1 MIERFMEQ
9 YLAIQAAALDP
20 RLRKAIT
27 KDNLDRLKD
36 EDFHKAEEFVQLMR
50 VLYTSTLCVSCE
62 KNATCGQIIPIL
74 QKLEEHFTMK
84 DEDTMFV
91 GSIREKVWENLSQR
105 YQDDDIQAFLHEATA
120 MDPRFKG
127 RSVSDETWD
136 MLRRKAIEAN
146 VRPTTGLSD
155 EMTDT
160 EHQEKEESEGEGE
173 KMEETIPPLH
183 IKRSALEELFS
194 EEDRELRLRIQKD
207 TSSLT
212 LSEHVDLEVERY
224 KSLPPIPIAEDPVM
238 WWWEKRADLA
248 LLTTIAT
255 SYLCAQA
262 SSTPSERVFSTA
274 GNTISQERSR
284 LLPEKAN
291 MLIFLQK
298 NG

>member
-1 MIERFMEQ
+1 
-9 YLAIQAAALDP
+9 
-20 RLRKAIT
+20 
-27 KDNLDRLKD
+27 
-36 EDFHKAEEFVQLMR
+36 
-50 VLYTSTLCVSCE
+50 
-62 KNATCGQIIPIL
+62 
-74 QKLEEHFTMK
+74 MK
-84 DEDTMFV
+84 DEDAMFV
-91 GSIREKVWENLSQR
+91 ACIKEKVWENISQR

-120 MDPRFKG
+120 MDPRFNR
-127 RSVSDETWD
+127 RSVSDETWER
-136 MLRRKAIEAN
+136 LRRKAIEAN

-160 EHQEKEESEGEGE
+160 EHQEKEESEEEGE
-173 KMEETIPPLH
+173 KMEETNPPLH
-183 IKRSALEELFS
+183 IKKSALEELFS
-194 EEDRELRLRIQKD
+194 EEGRELMIQKD
-207 TSSLT
+207 TLSLT
-212 LSEHVDLEVERY
+212 LSEHVALEVEHY
-224 KSLPPIPIAEDPVM
+224 KSLPPIPMAEDPMM
-238 WWWEKRADLA
+238 WWLWEKRADLS